1 VSTCLDTNQRGLF
14 TGVQP
19 SPATPNDCQQRAREE
34 RRKEYTMRMLHE
46 VHRDE
51 LVWVRPKWSR
61 FFFELRAG
69 ETVVATLAW
78 TGGSR
83 AAAECAGAQYRF
95 SREGWLRPRIL
106 VREGATGRPTGAGA
120 PEETVATFV
129 RRRGGG
135 TLTFPD
141 GRTFLWRKL
150 RVWTSERVWA
160 DVNET
165 VLVRFNPVTR
175 ESPVTVSSQ
184 PQAAELAELP
194 LLILLGQY
202 LVVLAAQDAAAAGT
216 AATVAVIASS

>member
-1 VSTCLDTNQRGLF
+1 
-14 TGVQP
+14 
-19 SPATPNDCQQRAREE
+19 
-34 RRKEYTMRMLHE
+34 MRMLHE
-46 VHRDE
+46 VRRDE

-61 FFFELRAG
+61 FFFELCAG

-83 AAAECAGAQYRF
+83 AVAEC
-95 SREGWLRPRIL
+95 
-106 VREGATGRPTGAGA
+106 AGA

-135 TLTFPD
+135 TLTFSD

-160 DVNET
+160 DVNEM

-175 ESPVTVSSQ
+175 ESPVTVSSE
-184 PQAAELAELP
+184 PQAADLAELP